1 MISNSL
7 ERNKKYILVLFK
19 EKKFKKV
26 IKYGKKLLKKI
37 PDDTYLL
44 NILGV
49 SSIKLEDY
57 QDAEK
62 YFKKLLFFK
71 QSAELYYNYGNIQKK
86 IKNYKEAIN
95 SFNKA
100 IKLNPNFSEAYNN
113 LGNVNK
119 LIDENDEAI
128 KNYKKAIKNKKDN
141 LEAYFNLAN
150 VLKENKQYK
159 ETKNIYEKILK
170 INDNNI
176 DAQNNL
182 GAIYSILGNFSI
194 AREYFKKVINK
205 NNLFFESFKNYID
218 ITKID
223 DSDEIFKK
231 LKNMS
236 VYNLSQKN
244 KIDMFYSLSKGYLD
258 QNKNE
263 IGFEYL
269 GKAKKLKKKLSNYSI
284 NFHKKL
290 FTNIK
295 NYFDIHHFNKIEHE
309 IDIKNKPIFIV
320 GMPRSGTTLIEQI
333 LSSHSDIYG
342 AGELN
347 YLPKIMEEINIK
359 NDNNFEKI
367 IKYIRFKYL
376 KKLTKL
382 SEKPFIIDK
391 LPMNFRWI
399 GFIINAFP
407 EAKII
412 HLERNPM
419 AVCWSNYKI
428 NFNDTGMNF
437 TLSQKDTAEYYVLYD
452 DLIKYWLEKYNK
464 KIINVNYEKFV
475 SNHEKGIEKIIKE
488 TDLEWQDNL
497 KTYEKIQRPIETASL
512 HQVREKIFKNS
523 SQKWKKYED
532 YLKPMQ
538 DVLKANNINF

>member
-205 NNLFFESFKNYID
+205 NNLFLENYKNYID

>member
-205 NNLFFESFKNYID
+205 NNLFLESYKNYID

>member
-71 QSAELYYNYGNIQKK
+71 QTPKLYYNYGNILKK

-205 NNLFFESFKNYID
+205 NNLFLESYKNYID